1 MLIVVA
7 LGGNALLKHGDPPT
21 AEAQRANVRV
31 AAAAL
36 SRIAKGNDLV
46 IVHGNGPQV
55 GMLAK
60 QSDGFPLDVLVA
72 ETQGMIGYLIEQEMR
87 RQLPKDRACV
97 ALMTMVDVNE
107 DDRAFTHPDKPIGQR
122 YTPAQASCGSIAKE
136 WTTVATGNMVQRVV
150 PSPQPQRIL
159 ELGPV
164 QWLLAHG
171 CIVICAGGG
180 GIPVADNVDGSTH
193 GVEAVID
200 KDRTASILAVALNAS
215 LLVIATDVPGI
226 YEDWGRT
233 TQHLL
238 AHESPESLSRRH
250 FEAGSMGPKV
260 EAVCD
265 FVKQTGKRAVIGA
278 LDEIDAMVE
287 GTAGTSIELQNDMAF
302 AKGP

>member
-21 AEAQRANVRV
+21 AAAQRVNVRV

-36 SRIAKGNDLV
+36 ARIAKGNDLV

-55 GMLAK
+55 GMLAM
-60 QSDGFPLDVLVA
+60 QADGFPLDVLVA

-87 RQLPKDRACV
+87 RLLPKDRACV
-97 ALMTMVDVNE
+97 SLMTMVDVNE
-107 DDRAFTHPDKPIGQR
+107 DDRAFTHPDKPIGPR
-122 YTPAQASCGSIAKE
+122 YTAAQVACGSVAKG
-136 WTTVATGNMVQRVV
+136 WTTVTEGDMVQRVV
-150 PSPQPQRIL
+150 PSPKPVRIL
-159 ELGPV
+159 EIEPV
-164 QWLLAHG
+164 QWLLRHG
-171 CIVICAGGG
+171 CVVICAGGG
-180 GIPVADNVDGSTH
+180 GIPVADSADGSTH

-226 YEDWGRT
+226 YEDWGGA

-238 AHESPESLSRRH
+238 AHANPESLSRRH

-260 EAVCD
+260 EASCD
-265 FVKQTGKRAVIGA
+265 FVNRTGKRAMIGS
-278 LDEIDAMVE
+278 LDDIEAMVN
-287 GTAGTSIELQNDMAF
+287 GSAGTSIEPRIDMAF
-302 AKGP
+302 AEGP